1 MRTSSYVIYVDL
13 PGNCDEMLL
22 VHGYSGAYDK
32 VSKRV
37 ATYVRAQELRSAPK
51 PLYGSWVSEPAVDGV
66 VEAPS
71 LETMDILKRRGYLT
85 EMNFEQEEEFFK
97 RMALKLHE
105 LHSRTPS
112 YIFMPT
118 YNCNLRCSYCFQD
131 HMRTDPKFHH
141 LLRHM
146 SNEMVDRIFRGVA
159 GIEAAHGADP
169 TAKIHRTI
177 GFFGGEPLLAV
188 NRPVIDYIVRKTL
201 ELGTGTFWAVS
212 NATELEAYED
222 ILSADKIASVQ
233 VTIDGPP
240 SEHDQRRI
248 YADGSGSFAKIAR
261 NISMALDRGISIS
274 VRLNIDRRNVSQ
286 LPELA
291 DVMFENG
298 WDKYPNFSVYTSPIR
313 AANDN
318 VNRAD
323 VMSSWELDKS
333 LAAMQKQHPRVAL
346 MAQPDDGIKQ
356 HARRLFH
363 DPKSVVPSLKQS
375 FCSAH
380 TGMYIFDSFADIYAC
395 WEYTGDASIRVGHI
409 REDGTLDMNVPI
421 LQTWRSRTVASN
433 PVCAKCRYAL
443 HCGGGCAV
451 LAQRSSGEFHMN
463 FCDGYSSRFR
473 SSVAEAYVEHISGV
487 ALSERGNRVCD
498 Q

>member
-380 TGMYIFDSFADIYAC
+380 
-395 WEYTGDASIRVGHI
+395 
-409 REDGTLDMNVPI
+409 
-421 LQTWRSRTVASN
+421 
-433 PVCAKCRYAL
+433 
-443 HCGGGCAV
+443 
-451 LAQRSSGEFHMN
+451 
-463 FCDGYSSRFR
+463 
-473 SSVAEAYVEHISGV
+473 
-487 ALSERGNRVCD
+487 
-498 Q
+498 